1 MMTVE
6 TWIKTFISHL
16 LHITHSQWIYRNIS
30 LHHHRFGAIE
40 HKERHELLREIDILL
55 ETDPDEVAEESKF
68 LLEIDF
74 QQLQD
79 SPTTEQSYWV
89 HAMKAAVRAGRRSR
103 PPRRCLNPNA
113 PSFRPRLSTT
123 VSRTAAPS
131 KSPSPTT
138 PLRHLPYNIEPITLS
153 PQQRLP
159 PPRLNQPPR
168 GSAAEILLTYRINEN
183 SVALI
188 EDME

>member
-1 MMTVE
+1 MSVE

-40 HKERHELLREIDILL
+40 HKERSELLLEIDILL
-55 ETDPDEVAEESKF
+55 ETDPAEVAEESKF

-79 SPTTEQSYWV
+79 SSTTEQSYWV

-103 PPRRCLNPNA
+103 SPQRRLNPNA
-113 PSFRPRLSTT
+113 PSFRPGSSAT
-123 VSRTAAPS
+123 APS
-131 KSPSPTT
+131 NCPSPTT
-138 PLRHLPYNIEPITLS
+138 APRPPSHISEPVS
-153 PQQRLP
+153 PPRQQRLP
-159 PPRLNQPPR
+159 PIRLNQPPC
-168 GSAAEILLTYRINEN
+168 GSAAEIFLTYRVNKN
-183 SVALI
+183 PVAFGNDK
-188 EDME
+188 E